1 MLLLDSKLNLGVT
14 LMLCYCQIIQMEMDR
29 KKSNTTLEHCS
40 LIQSLKYCSSLLIAK
55 YSVILNC
62 WYSVSSQCPWDN
74 ISGFCYFLVSGVP
87 GEIQINNP
95 FIQDSSSE
103 FAVV

>member
-1 MLLLDSKLNLGVT
+1 
-14 LMLCYCQIIQMEMDR
+14 MLCYCQVIQMEMDR
-29 KKSNTTLEHCS
+29 KKSNTASDHCS